1 MPCSYRSLYDADA
14 GEGFLIYILIF
25 KYFVITPVIGGDRGC
40 DTLLW
45 LVVIQVFV
53 IVFYQQNLSSE
64 TLQIVFFFFFVA
76 CHITLE
82 LDIISWAE

>member
-40 DTLLW
+40 DTLL
-45 LVVIQVFV
+45 
-53 IVFYQQNLSSE
+53 
-64 TLQIVFFFFFVA
+64 
-76 CHITLE
+76 
-82 LDIISWAE
+82 